1 MKVSMQSPPAGPCAG
16 IRVVDLS
23 TVVSGPM
30 CTMNLADLGA
40 DVVKV
45 EPPRGD
51 TTRMMGPPFRNGL
64 SAMFAHFNRN
74 KRSVVVDLKSADGVG
89 IVRRLTATADVLVEN
104 FRPGVVARLGLDYDS
119 LAADNPGL
127 VYVSINGFG
136 SEGPYADLPAYDTVV
151 QGLTGMMPV
160 QGGSGPPVLIQSIIA
175 DKSTA
180 LTATYGVLA
189 ALLARERHS
198 NRGCRLEVPM
208 LDAYAAFMLPESMT
222 PHTFLPVDETLG
234 AFDFGRAHRTWE
246 CADGHVVI
254 MAVEDR
260 QFQSLCNI
268 LGREDL
274 RDDPRFAS
282 IVSRMAFAADLFPAL
297 FAEVRKW
304 PVATLLERAREHGV
318 PIAPANTV
326 EDFLADPQ
334 VAANRTVFE
343 ADDPR
348 GGRLRYLRNP
358 LRMPGEAPALYRTPP
373 RLGEH
378 TDEILAEAGYGREE
392 IAAWRGRGVVG

>member
-1 MKVSMQSPPAGPCAG
+1 MDVRLQNPPAGPCAG

-40 DVVKV
+40 EVLKI

-64 SAMFAHFNRN
+64 SAMFAQFNRN
-74 KRSVVVDLKSADGVG
+74 KRGAVVDLKTSEGVAV
-89 IVRRLTATADVLVEN
+89 VRRLVAAADVLVEN
-104 FRPGVVARLGLDYDS
+104 FRPGVIARLGLDYDT
-119 LAADNPGL
+119 LAADNPKL

-136 SEGPYADLPAYDTVV
+136 SAGPYADYPAYDTVV
-151 QGLTGMMPV
+151 QGLTGMMPI
-160 QGGSGPPVLIQSIIA
+160 QGRSGPPVLIQSIVA
-175 DKSTA
+175 DKATA

-189 ALLARERHS
+189 ALLARERQGS
-198 NRGCRLEVPM
+198 RGCRLEVPM

-222 PHTFLPVDETLG
+222 PHTFVPVDEAMG
-234 AFDFGRAHRTWE
+234 AFDFGRAHFTWS

-260 QFQSLCNI
+260 QFRGLCDI
-268 LGREDL
+268 LGREDI

-282 IVSRMAFAADLFPAL
+282 VMSRMAFAAELFPAL
-297 FAEVRKW
+297 VEEVKKW
-304 PVATLLERAREHGV
+304 PVAALLDRARSTGV

-326 EDFLADPQ
+326 QDFLADPQ
-334 VAANRTVFE
+334 VTANRTVFE
-343 ADDPR
+343 ADDPQ

-358 LRMPGEAPALYRTPP
+358 LRLQSDAPALYRTPP

-378 TDEILAEAGYGREE
+378 TDEILREAGYGAEE
-392 IAAWRGRGVVG
+392 IAALRRRGVVG